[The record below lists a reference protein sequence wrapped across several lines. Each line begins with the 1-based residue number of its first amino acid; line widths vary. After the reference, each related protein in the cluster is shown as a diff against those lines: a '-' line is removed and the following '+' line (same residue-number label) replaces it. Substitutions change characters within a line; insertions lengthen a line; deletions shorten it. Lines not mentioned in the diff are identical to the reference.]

1 MKKQLLT
8 LFLVIL
14 LVCSSFTAC
23 GDDATLQAVIM
34 KDQPTKTEYV
44 IGETFDFAGATLE
57 VTLTDGTV
65 KIVDVTA
72 EMLSGSLTFTKA
84 GKQAIAVIYTEGGV
98 TKQAVIYV
106 NVIDPATVVTP
117 LAEAKENAK
126 AELKAAYE
134 ALILTTPSGK
144 NALGEDYPALTEDL
158 ATPAKAAYDAAVAA
172 IDAAAN
178 VAAVNEAKMAGVA
191 KLNGLDTYVDFYAAE
206 TAARLRADFDVTY
219 VPDRLFWINYAEL
232 RYNMEVL
239 SARIMRADSLDA
251 IDALVALEEEI
262 YENAENT
269 VDNFA
274 QLLVSFS
281 KWQLDLPTDEALDEE
296 DADLAIFF
304 EIQDRIEILLD
315 PDKTDEAYAKEFI
328 KRISKYPSTG
338 LYDVSDSIVDGIWD
352 VLEAHYDADAET
364 YCMFDW
370 DFDSNGM
377 TPPPASVAFQVV
389 VEAMVIFQARDEADA
404 TNGVEDVVL
413 AAIAAAEAEAAAGGL
428 IYDPDNATSV
438 YNQVKAA
445 KALFDEWVADY
456 GVADYNYELVEG
468 YDKLNALAT
477 AYENIKAAIDAA
489 DAPTLTGIPT
499 VIILNDTVKGEIE
512 AVEAVANEYA
522 ESKGIPVD
530 ARYVNA
536 AGETVYVIGNME
548 TLWTARNRYDQ
559 LQDAKDAANA
569 VANADTGATDG
580 IATVIINTITGKTVV
595 YANETA
601 TEGAV
606 THKVVDATKVI
617 YDAFLAEYE
626 IDTFAFD
633 GTTVDDATTIAANLD
648 AIFGADN
655 IDAFEAAVARS
666 AQLAT
671 AKSKSLLV
679 MMSIKNIPV
688 QPLILD
694 RQANLATATTAYEN
708 WKTTYELDDDNAFDL
723 ESIKNI
729 LVIGDQNYYTIY
741 TENKA
746 EIDAA
751 VAKLNAL
758 IESLKALKAPANI
771 VASDRQTVADL
782 RVAFE
787 ELVVLNGDE
796 STNKA
801 ATAKHVVWL
810 DADGVTEIDGYD
822 KLCRA
827 EATLFAID
835 YVAGLTAEGGYNN
848 TIKAMRDSYLSAIG
862 AAAGR
867 ADDALAINTTYS
879 QAIAYISQN
888 GGHDSF
894 VEGLYDY
901 ETVVARI
908 KDGEALVDI
917 TAEVV
922 EALDELVAPDG
933 EVETA
938 FRLAA
943 RYVVTE
949 ENGVYNMTVYLPAVY
964 DAASILSVTGVTPE
978 TYGTITVRNMIS
990 GATAI
995 LVGFEAENI
1004 VYDKAPG
1011 DALTTFAVT
1020 YSQMVLQ
1027 DVKADVVT
1035 INDMVVLVVAAD
1047 SEVAQIVANSDAGVD
1062 YAPTADIAV
1071 SSFKM
1076 FEMKALNAKVI
1087 LTAKVS
1093 EYLVVQ
1099 AKNIEAVIGYGQKLE
1114 DFAEGFGECDF
1125 YFETTDA
1132 TDSKLGVVV
1141 LDGMQEFLNLNN
1153 ANTDPDATGIIT
1165 DTDYTDFD
1173 WEKVEFE
1180 WEIEWTEPVQPW

>member
-65 KIVDVTA
+65 KTVDVTA
-72 EMLSGSLTFTKA
+72 EMLSGNLTFTKA

-206 TAARLRADFDVTY
+206 MAARLRADFDVTY
-219 VPDRLFWINYAEL
+219 VPERLFWINYAEL

-239 SARIMRADSLDA
+239 SARILRADSLSGV
-251 IDALVALEEEI
+251 DALVALQEEI

-269 VDNFA
+269 VDDFA
-274 QLLVSFS
+274 HLLVSFS
-281 KWQLDLPTDEALDEE
+281 KWQLDLPTDEALDAD
-296 DADLAIFF
+296 DADITILY
-304 EIQDRIEILLD
+304 EIVERVEVLLD
-315 PDKTDEAYAKEFI
+315 PEKTDVAYAKEFI
-328 KRISKYPSTG
+328 KRINKYPTDG
-338 LYDVSDSIVDGIWD
+338 LYAISDSITDGIWEILD
-352 VLEAHYDADAET
+352 VYYDEDADT
-364 YCMFDW
+364 YNLLDY
-370 DFDSNGM
+370 DFDADDFEDCA
-377 TPPPASVAFQVV
+377 TLAIVD
-389 VEAMVIFQARDEADA
+389 EAMDIFDARDVADA
-404 TNGVEDVVL
+404 QDGVEDVVL
-413 AAIAAAEAEAAAGGL
+413 AAIEAAEAQVEVGGL

-445 KALFDEWVADY
+445 KEAFEKWVADFA
-456 GVADYNYELVEG
+456 VADYNYELVEG
-468 YDKLNALAT
+468 YDKLLAFAD
-477 AYENIKAAIDAA
+477 AYENIA
-489 DAPTLTGIPT
+489 DVLDDTDKLTLADVPTA
-499 VIILNDTVKGEIE
+499 IILNDTVKGQIE
-512 AVEAVANEYA
+512 ALEAQAQAYA
-522 ESKGIPVD
+522 DEKGFPVD
-530 ARYVNA
+530 ARFVNA
-536 AGETVYVIGNME
+536 AGETEYVIGNME
-548 TLWTARNRYDQ
+548 TLWKARARYDA
-559 LQDAKDAANA
+559 LQAAKDAANA
-569 VANADTGATDG
+569 VANEEAGTADG

-606 THKVVDATKVI
+606 THKVVDEAKVA
-617 YDAFLAEYE
+617 YAAFLAAHK
-626 IDTFAFD
+626 INTFAFD
-633 GTTVDDATTIAANLD
+633 GVNVDSADTIAANLD

-666 AQLAT
+666 AELAG
-671 AKSKSLLV
+671 AYKDRMDVLR
-679 MMSIKNIPV
+679 PV
-688 QPLILD
+688 NKIEDEDLILD
-694 RQANLATATTAYEN
+694 RVPNLNKATEAYED
-708 WKTTYELDDDNAFDL
+708 WKEAYNLDDTDSFDL
-723 ESIKNI
+723 ESIKNM
-729 LVIGDQNYYTIY
+729 LVRSGTDYYTVY

-758 IESLKALKAPANI
+758 IEGLKALKAPANI

-782 RVAFE
+782 RAAFE

-848 TIKAMRDSYLSAIG
+848 TIKAMRDTYLSAIG

-888 GGHDSF
+888 GGNDSF

-922 EALDELVAPDG
+922 EALDEFVAPDG

-949 ENGVYNMTVYLPAVY
+949 ENGAYNMTVYLPAVY
-964 DAASILSVTGVTPE
+964 DAASILSATGVTPE
-978 TYGTITVRNMIS
+978 TYGTITVKNIIS
-990 GATAI
+990 GATAT

-1011 DALTTFAVT
+1011 DAVTPISTFAVT
-1020 YSQMVLQ
+1020 YSQMMLQ
-1027 DVKADVVT
+1027 GVKADVVT

-1047 SEVAQIVANSDAGVD
+1047 SEVAQIVANSDAAID

-1071 SSFKM
+1071 STFKM
-1076 FEMKALNAKVI
+1076 LEMRAPNAKVI
-1087 LTAKVS
+1087 LNAKVAAF
-1093 EYLVVQ
+1093 LGVQ
-1099 AKNIEAVIGYGQKLE
+1099 AKNIEAVIGYGEKVE
-1114 DFAEGFGECDF
+1114 DFAEGFGECEF

-1141 LDGMQEFLNLNN
+1141 LDGLQEFLDLNN